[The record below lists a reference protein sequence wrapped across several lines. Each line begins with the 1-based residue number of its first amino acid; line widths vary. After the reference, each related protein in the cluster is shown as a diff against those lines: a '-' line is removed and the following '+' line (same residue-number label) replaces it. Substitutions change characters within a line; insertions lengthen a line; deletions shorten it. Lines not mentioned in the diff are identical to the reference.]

1 MSPPDRNMPQVRPDV
16 ITPVPDACRCRTASR
31 PPLPGK
37 TGAELAWLAHL
48 YICDGLSTYRIAQL
62 AGRDRQRVTRLLRRA
77 GVPLRP
83 RGAGGIRPES
93 RRGDPADLAGILA
106 ELYVDW
112 RLTTAQ
118 IGEMLGIP
126 GRTVRDRL
134 RRYGIQAR
142 TKGGCEREDR
152 RILPAA
158 ALWALYGLEGLS
170 ADDVGRKLDTS
181 RKPVLRTAHDLG
193 FPVRTG
199 GAVPQSGPAEI
210 QLINSLYADAL
221 VDAVLAEHK
230 IPHVPAGGLI
240 WQRFPE
246 PVPLSRQLVEDLYRR
261 CGVGLN
267 HIELLT
273 GQPAQT
279 VRGFMRRTGIAS
291 RHPGG
296 RSPFLRR
303 WRAGAAGEPGKH
315 VSGNHA

>member
-1 MSPPDRNMPQVRPDV
+1 M
-16 ITPVPDACRCRTASR
+16 
-31 PPLPGK
+31 
-37 TGAELAWLAHL
+37 AHL
-48 YICDGLSTYRIAQL
+48 YICGGLSTYHIAQL
-62 AGRDRQRVTRLLRRA
+62 AGLDRQRVTRLLRRA

-83 RGAGGIRPES
+83 RGAGGIRPER
-93 RRGDPADLAGILA
+93 RRGDPADLAGTLA
-106 ELYVDW
+106 QLYVDR

-118 IGEMLGIP
+118 IGKMLGIP

-142 TKGGCEREDR
+142 TKGGWEREDR
-152 RILPAA
+152 RILQAD

-170 ADDVGRKLDTS
+170 ADDVARKLDTS
-181 RKPVLRTAHDLG
+181 RKTVLRTAHELG
-193 FPVRTG
+193 LPVRTG

-210 QLINSLYADAL
+210 NLINALYADTL

-230 IPHVPAGGLI
+230 IPYVLAGGPL

-291 RHPGG
+291 RHHGG

-303 WRAGAAGEPGKH
+303 WRAGAAGE
-315 VSGNHA
+315 